1 MDGGKLALELLK
13 EVKCSCKRWFIAFI
27 IALFL
32 LFSTNIVWLYNW
44 CLPTQTSTESY
55 DIDSSDNGNAV
66 YNNSGEVNVDGKN

>member
-1 MDGGKLALELLK
+1 MDGDKLALELLK

-44 CLPTQTSTESY
+44 CIPAETNTESY